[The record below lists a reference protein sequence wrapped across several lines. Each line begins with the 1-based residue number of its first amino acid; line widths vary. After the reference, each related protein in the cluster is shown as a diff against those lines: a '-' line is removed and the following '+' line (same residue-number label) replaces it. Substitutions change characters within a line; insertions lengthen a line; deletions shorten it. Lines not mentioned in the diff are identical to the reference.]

1 MHNEE
6 RERRDNRPNS
16 AHQVAS
22 ARAPTSSQTGGRP
35 TDSRLVS
42 PQVAQK
48 VAMPSRPTPAAAAAV
63 KKKPVHLN
71 RDDAVRLQLNLSD
84 ADEVM
89 ITQIRY
95 DMNYQK

>member
-1 MHNEE
+1 
-6 RERRDNRPNS
+6 
-16 AHQVAS
+16 
-22 ARAPTSSQTGGRP
+22 
-35 TDSRLVS
+35 
-42 PQVAQK
+42 
-48 VAMPSRPTPAAAAAV
+48 MPSRPTPAAAAAV
-63 KKKPVHLN
+63 KKKPVYLN